1 MRAGGLRAAHARA
14 RLRERHECEGARA
27 VGELWKR
34 TNGNDRILHWDLDIR
49 RRFFTKIDFSNKL
62 FTDGRRTQ
70 R

>member
-14 RLRERHECEGARA
+14 RLRAGARA
-27 VGELWKR
+27 VGELWMR
-34 TNGNDRILHWDLDIR
+34 TNGNDRILRWDLDIK

-62 FTDGRRTQ
+62 FRDGRRTQ

>member
-1 MRAGGLRAAHARA
+1 MRAGGLRATHTRA
-14 RLRERHECEGARA
+14 RLREWRRGEGARA

-62 FTDGRRTQ
+62 FRDGRRTQ